1 MTAYDRVIDAF
12 RSEGLTVIDNGHGKA
27 QAQAPGHSPADR
39 SVSITQIAGQVLMHS
54 HSDPTANVLDTL
66 GLTMAD
72 LFDDKRGTVYDYPDG
87 RKVFRSVDKTFRQS
101 GNTKGRNLFHVDR
114 IGDAETV
121 YYVEGEKDV
130 LAAESVGAVAVCNAA
145 GAGKSHLFDLTPLHG
160 KRVVIVADKDGPGRK
175 HAQQVAEQL
184 DGKAEWYIVESV
196 VGKDMAD
203 HVAAGK
209 QLSELVAQRPPGRYL
224 KVTRGSQVKT
234 SVVDWLIEDWI
245 PRGALTLLAGRE
257 GLGKSTIACEW
268 SAWLTRQG
276 FTIMYLHTE
285 DSREHTVAPRLLAA
299 GADMDKVLFVDVQ
312 TETSDTGTITLPLDN
327 HQLEKVIEAEGV
339 KFMVLDA
346 ATSSMSAELS
356 GKDDRQVRQFLEPL
370 SQMAARQNMVVL
382 GLVHFGKRDGADSG
396 KLILGSIAWSQ
407 VARSVLSVAYDEDDE
422 RLVVTNTKGN
432 LAKRVR
438 SEACRV
444 VSKSVVTDT
453 GATEVGVIDWL
464 GETTQDA
471 RTILS
476 GSGEDQ
482 SDRDD
487 VDAWLTELLRAGR
500 IKATEVYSA
509 ADAAGHSKDKAK
521 NAKKRL
527 GVIAVKDV
535 AWWWSLPIQ
544 GSQGSKEGS
553 HTQNE
558 TPLLP
563 SRSEGV
569 SDTPLDSVKGARE
582 SREQGSVHDSLDTPL
597 PVEPSALVFDGTPPA
612 TRFATACTECGEA
625 LTAHNITGLC
635 LECKLAQTVPPIG
648 DVTENTP
655 GMTPRVLE
663 ILARV
668 NSKEAS

>member
-1 MTAYDRVIDAF
+1 MSTAYERVIDRF
-12 RSEGLTVIDNGHGKA
+12 RAEGLIVQDNGHGKA
-27 QAQAPGHSPADR
+27 QAQAPGHSQADR
-39 SVSITQIAGQVLMHS
+39 SVSITDISGQVLLHS
-54 HSDPTANVLDTL
+54 HSEPTADVLDTL
-66 GLTMAD
+66 GLSMAD
-72 LFDDKRGTVYDYPDG
+72 LFDDKRGAVYDYPDG
-87 RKVFRSVDKTFRQS
+87 RQVYRSADKQFRQT
-101 GNTKGRNLFHVDR
+101 GNTKGRSLFHGNR
-114 IGDAETV
+114 IRDAETV

-130 LAAESVGAVAVCNAA
+130 LAAESVGAVAVCNAG

-175 HAQQVAEQL
+175 HAQQVAETL
-184 DGKAEWYIVESV
+184 DGNAEWYIVEAA
-196 VGKDMAD
+196 VGKDLAD

-209 QLSELVAQRPPGRYL
+209 LLSELVSQRPPGRYL
-224 KVTRGSQVKT
+224 KVIRGSQVIT
-234 SVVDWLIEDWI
+234 SVIDWLIEDWV

-257 GLGKSTIACEW
+257 GLGKSTIACYW

-276 FTIMYLHTE
+276 YTIIYLHTE
-285 DSREHTVAPRLLAA
+285 DSREHTVAPRLIAA
-299 GADMDKVLFVDVQ
+299 GADMDKVLFIDVQ

-327 HQLEKVIEAEGV
+327 MQLEKVVEAEGV

-346 ATSSMSAELS
+346 ATSSMSSELS

-370 SQMAARQNMVVL
+370 AQMAARQNMVVL

-422 RLVVTNTKGN
+422 RLIVTNTKGN

-444 VSKSVVTDT
+444 VSKPIVTDN
-453 GATEVGVIDWL
+453 GATEVGIIEWL

-471 RTILS
+471 RSILS

-500 IKATEVYSA
+500 VKATEVYSA

-527 GVIAVKDV
+527 GVIAEKDGP
-535 AWWWSLPIQ
+535 WWWRLPQ
-544 GSQGSKEGS
+544 GSQEGDQGG
-553 HTQNE
+553 HTQDE

-563 SRSEGV
+563 SSSEGV
-569 SDTPLDSVKGARE
+569 N
-582 SREQGSVHDSLDTPL
+582 QGSKSARGPAVVHDSLAAPL
-597 PVEPSALVFDGTPPA
+597 LISKLCRLCGTTMSLESDQHNGAHESCQMTADAKAA
-612 TRFATACTECGEA
+612 TRPRCPTHDE
-625 LTAHNITGLC
+625 
-635 LECKLAQTVPPIG
+635 PIG
-648 DVTENTP
+648 RT
-655 GMTPRVLE
+655 
-663 ILARV
+663 AR
-668 NSKEAS
+668 EAS